1 MQETRQDRVRGEY
14 AQVGSNQDEGEGLGE
29 LEMGN
34 LENFVDDPTED
45 VEELEF
51 TDASEKISR
60 LK

>member
-1 MQETRQDRVRGEY
+1 
-14 AQVGSNQDEGEGLGE
+14 VGSNQDEGEGLGE

-34 LENFVDDPTED
+34 LENFEDDPTED